1 MAPLIVL
8 VAVTALARLAGLF
21 VQPLND
27 WSVATAI
34 GLAAIFVMTS
44 ITHFVQ
50 PRRRGLIAIVP
61 PVFARPD
68 ILVSITGA
76 LEFVGAIGLL
86 VPVTRVAAAVCLA
99 LLLLALFPANVYAA
113 GAQRHSDSPH
123 TPLVPRTLYQLV
135 FLAACVVVV
144 VGI

>member
-8 VAVTALARLAGLF
+8 VCVTALARLLGLV

-27 WSVATAI
+27 WPVATAI
-34 GLAAIFVMTS
+34 GLAAMFVMTS

-76 LEFVGAIGLL
+76 LEFFGAVGLL
-86 VPVTRVAAAVCLA
+86 VPVTRVAAAGCLG
-99 LLLLALFPANVYAA
+99 LLLLVLFPANVYAA
-113 GAQRHSDSPH
+113 GAQRHPDSPH
-123 TPLVPRTLYQLV
+123 TPLVARTVYQLV
-135 FLAACVVVV
+135 FLAACIVVV
-144 VGI
+144 VGV

>member
-1 MAPLIVL
+1 M
-8 VAVTALARLAGLF
+8 TALARLAGLF

-34 GLAAIFVMTS
+34 GLAAMFVMTS